1 MKIFGVAGRSGSGKT
16 TLLARLIP
24 WMKQRGLT
32 ISTVKQAQE
41 AFDVDK
47 PGKDSYQHREAGATE
62 VMIASARRWALMHEY
77 RDQQELSMDELLA
90 RMSPVDLVLVEGF
103 RRWPHPRLEV
113 WRHSVGKAPFFP
125 EDPLVVAVASDAP
138 LSDHGFPDC
147 PLPQLDLADTGSI
160 GRLILERS
168 GL

>member
-1 MKIFGVAGRSGSGKT
+1 MAVFGVCGRSGSGKT
-16 TLLARLIP
+16 TLLTRLIP
-24 WMKQRGLT
+24 WLKARGLT

-47 PGKDSYQHREAGATE
+47 PGKDSYQHREAGARE

-77 RDQQELSMDELLA
+77 RDQAEFSMEELLA

-113 WRHSVGKAPFFP
+113 WRAECGKPPFYP
-125 EDPLVVAVASDAP
+125 EDPLISAVASDAP
-138 LSDHGFPDC
+138 VPGC
-147 PLPQLDLADTGSI
+147 PLPLLDLGDVAAIGAHILDRI
-160 GRLILERS
+160 GR
-168 GL
+168 

>member
-1 MKIFGVAGRSGSGKT
+1 MKIFGIAGRSGSGKT
-16 TLLARLIP
+16 SLLGRLIP
-24 WMKQRGLT
+24 WMKERGLT

-47 PGKDSYQHREAGATE
+47 PGKDSYQHREAGARE

-77 RDQQELSMDELLA
+77 RDQAEFTMDELLA

-125 EDPLVVAVASDAP
+125 EDPLVVAVASDGP
-138 LSDHGFPDC
+138 VPDC
-147 PLPQLDLADTGSI
+147 PLPLLDLADI
-160 GRLILERS
+160 DAVGRLILERS
-168 GL
+168 GV